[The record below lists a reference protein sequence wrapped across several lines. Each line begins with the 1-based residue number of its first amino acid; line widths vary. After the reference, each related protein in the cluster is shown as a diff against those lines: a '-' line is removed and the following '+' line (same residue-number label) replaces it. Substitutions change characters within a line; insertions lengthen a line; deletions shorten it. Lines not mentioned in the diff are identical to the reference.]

1 MRVPTALLPRLLL
14 PRRQRPRV
22 TGTLQDIC
30 WHDVPC
36 SLTSLSTAGSSAG
49 SKTKGK
55 GKAALKR
62 KASDDS
68 DDDDE
73 GTPLTKRVQKAA
85 PDQEGLKIKAED
97 SDAEA

>member
-1 MRVPTALLPRLLL
+1 M
-14 PRRQRPRV
+14 
-22 TGTLQDIC
+22 LQDIC
-30 WHDVPC
+30 WHDVSC

-49 SKTKGK
+49 PKTKGK
-55 GKAALKR
+55 GEAALKR
-62 KASDDS
+62 KAADDS
-68 DDDDE
+68 DDDDDE